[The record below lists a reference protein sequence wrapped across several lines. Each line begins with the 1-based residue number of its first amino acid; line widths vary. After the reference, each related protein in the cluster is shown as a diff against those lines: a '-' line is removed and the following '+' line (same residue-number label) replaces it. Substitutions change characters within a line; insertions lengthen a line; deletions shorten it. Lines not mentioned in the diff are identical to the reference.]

1 MIDTGHK
8 KVREERKRIPL
19 VEPEIPPT
27 FSNQMS
33 LSVYQP
39 LYILQITNSIQGWIL
54 SGKIAN

>member
-39 LYILQITNSIQGWIL
+39 LYILQITNSIQG
-54 SGKIAN
+54 